1 MKRNEI
7 FERVEILKRDLRDY
21 NKGITILNHF
31 DRVNS
36 FFNRFHR
43 LVLDGSYDGY
53 NYYKTINYKLT
64 KNYSDKGY
72 KSIIYTTFNQLLYHE
87 YFNREY
93 RLSPKQLDEI
103 LKEILQDNYNSFMN
117 DLLDNLYDVREYEN
131 NITEERKIIDFTKVL

>member
-7 FERVEILKRDLRDY
+7 FERIENLKEDLKDY
-21 NKGITILNHF
+21 NKDIITLNHF

-43 LVLDGSYDGY
+43 LILDGRYDCY
-53 NYYKTINYKLT
+53 VYYKNINSKMT
-64 KNYSDKGY
+64 KNYTDKGY

-87 YFNREY
+87 YFEDDY
-93 RLSPKQLDEI
+93 RLSNKKLDEI
-103 LKEILQDNYNSFMN
+103 LKETLHGNYNTFMN

-131 NITEERKIIDFTKVL
+131 NIIEERKIIDFTKVL

>member
-7 FERVEILKRDLRDY
+7 FKRIENLKSDLIYY
-21 NKGITILNHF
+21 NKVIITLNL

-36 FFNRFHR
+36 FLNRFHR
-43 LVLDGSYDGY
+43 LILDGSYDGY
-53 NYYKTINYKLT
+53 DYYKNINSKLT

-87 YFNREY
+87 YFEDEY
-93 RLSPKQLDEI
+93 RLSNKKLDEI
-103 LKEILQDNYNSFMN
+103 LKETLQDNYNIFMN

-131 NITEERKIIDFTKVL
+131 NIIEERKIIDFTKVL

>member
-7 FERVEILKRDLRDY
+7 FKRIEDLKRDLEDY
-21 NKGITILNHF
+21 NKVIITLNHF

-43 LVLDGSYDGY
+43 LILDGSYDGY
-53 NYYKTINYKLT
+53 DYYKNINSKMT
-64 KNYSDKGY
+64 KNYTDKGY
-72 KSIIYTTFNQLLYHE
+72 KSIIYTTFNQLLCHE
-87 YFNREY
+87 YFECEY
-93 RLSPKQLDEI
+93 RLSSKKLDEI
-103 LKEILQDNYNSFMN
+103 LKETLHDNYNIFMN